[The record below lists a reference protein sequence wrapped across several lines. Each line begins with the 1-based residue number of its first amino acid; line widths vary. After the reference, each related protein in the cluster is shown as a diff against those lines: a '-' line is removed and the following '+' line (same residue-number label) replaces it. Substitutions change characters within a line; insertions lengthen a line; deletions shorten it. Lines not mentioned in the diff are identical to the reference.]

1 VDDVLIL
8 GIDPASTTQP
18 GYAVVSWTVGPD
30 YVGPVFSVVYLG
42 EYPPPGPVD
51 AAAVEGQWFGGPMG
65 AQRTATLAFDAGY
78 RLASVVAPLKYRI
91 PPQAWRKVLW
101 PTNGGSLPKAVVV
114 ARLRRLLG
122 LDGPEPRGTDDE
134 IEAAGIALAVAR
146 STAKGLKKWRVVK

>member
-1 VDDVLIL
+1 MMVL

-18 GYAVVSWTVGPD
+18 GYAVLDVSHLGGALVAR
-30 YVGPVFSVVYLG
+30 VVYLG

-51 AAAVEGQWFGGPMG
+51 AAVVEGQWQGGRASPM
-65 AQRTATLAFDAGY
+65 AVAALAFDAGY
-78 RLASVVAPLKYRI
+78 RLAKVEAPLKYRI

-114 ARLRRLLG
+114 ARLRQLLD
-122 LDGPEPRGTDDE
+122 LESRGTDDE

-146 STAKGLKKWRVVK
+146 CAPKAMKKWLVVK